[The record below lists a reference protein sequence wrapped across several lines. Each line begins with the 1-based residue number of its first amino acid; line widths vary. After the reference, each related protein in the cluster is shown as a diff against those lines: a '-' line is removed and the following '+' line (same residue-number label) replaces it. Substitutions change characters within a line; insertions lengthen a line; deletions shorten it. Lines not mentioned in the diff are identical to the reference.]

1 MEKPSMII
9 STYPTKV
16 TADRAISHLVGERL
30 AACANIIQIS
40 STYWWGGKME
50 QAGEYLVIYKTTQK
64 NKKILQEQIAKH
76 HPYDTPEIAEIDVTS
91 INDSYMQWLVD
102 STTL

>member
-1 MEKPSMII
+1 MEKPSVFI

-16 TADRAISHLVGERL
+16 AANKAVSYLVGKRL

-40 STYWWGGKME
+40 STYWWNGKME
-50 QAGEYLVIYKTTQK
+50 QAGEYLVLYKTTQK
-64 NKKILQEQIAKH
+64 NKKTLQEQIAKH
-76 HPYDTPEIAEIDVTS
+76 HPYDTPEIVEIDVTS

-102 STTL
+102 STK